1 MRTPVTIISGFLGAG
16 KTTLL
21 NRILASA
28 PERLGVLVNDFAAIN
43 IDSELIAS
51 ADSDRIAL
59 TNGCVCCTIRDDLV
73 AATLGLLTSDA
84 PPERVLIETSG
95 VSNPIAVIEAFL
107 APHIAGRLIVDS
119 TVCLVDAEAFPE
131 LDYASTE
138 LAIDQAAVADIVLLN
153 KCDLVPPDQL
163 DEIQGILLGAL
174 PAMRIVRTTQAA
186 LPWAVLAGISDTQ
199 TAARD
204 RHAAGHR
211 HDHDFASWSWAT
223 DQPVLVGAFKRVVQ
237 ALPPQVLRAKGILRF
252 SDAPGERAV
261 FQLVGKRSSL
271 EFEPDPGGGARSALV
286 LIGRTGSFS
295 AAELDALFRQLEASA
310 LTTAARQ

>member
-95 VSNPIAVIEAFL
+95 VSNPI
-107 APHIAGRLIVDS
+107 IASDSRRPRPGR
-119 TVCLVDAEAFPE
+119 
-131 LDYASTE
+131 
-138 LAIDQAAVADIVLLN
+138 
-153 KCDLVPPDQL
+153 
-163 DEIQGILLGAL
+163 
-174 PAMRIVRTTQAA
+174 
-186 LPWAVLAGISDTQ
+186 
-199 TAARD
+199 
-204 RHAAGHR
+204 
-211 HDHDFASWSWAT
+211 
-223 DQPVLVGAFKRVVQ
+223 
-237 ALPPQVLRAKGILRF
+237 
-252 SDAPGERAV
+252 
-261 FQLVGKRSSL
+261 
-271 EFEPDPGGGARSALV
+271 
-286 LIGRTGSFS
+286 
-295 AAELDALFRQLEASA
+295 
-310 LTTAARQ
+310 